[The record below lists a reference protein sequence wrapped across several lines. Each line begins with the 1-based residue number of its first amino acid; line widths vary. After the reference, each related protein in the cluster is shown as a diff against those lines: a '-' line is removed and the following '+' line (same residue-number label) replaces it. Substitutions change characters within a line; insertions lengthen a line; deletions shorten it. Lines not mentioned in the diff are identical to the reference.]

1 MNKYEIVKFV
11 DDEVKLDVNI
21 SPLEK
26 TIWINIEQISV
37 LFERDRS
44 VISKHIKNIFLE
56 GELLEESVCAFFA
69 HTANDGKIYNV
80 KYYNLDVV
88 ISVGY
93 RVKSKRGVL
102 FRQWASNIIQE
113 YLIKGYAINE
123 ERSLVTNENY
133 IRLIN
138 KVESLDER
146 VSNIEK
152 EYKPKEF
159 KNTQLF
165 FDGEFYDAYTL
176 IQSLFESANKEIVII
191 DNYIDRTILDRL
203 VVKNC
208 NVQVIIYTSINLRLL
223 SRDIDAFNKQYGS
236 LDVKY
241 TTNVHDRYIIIDQ
254 SKLYHLGHS
263 IKDLGKKIFS
273 ISESDNNL
281 ISVLLSNI

>member
-102 FRQWASNIIQE
+102 
-113 YLIKGYAINE
+113 LK
-123 ERSLVTNENY
+123 
-133 IRLIN
+133 
-138 KVESLDER
+138 
-146 VSNIEK
+146 
-152 EYKPKEF
+152 
-159 KNTQLF
+159 
-165 FDGEFYDAYTL
+165 
-176 IQSLFESANKEIVII
+176 
-191 DNYIDRTILDRL
+191 
-203 VVKNC
+203 
-208 NVQVIIYTSINLRLL
+208 L
-223 SRDIDAFNKQYGS
+223 S
-236 LDVKY
+236 
-241 TTNVHDRYIIIDQ
+241 
-254 SKLYHLGHS
+254 
-263 IKDLGKKIFS
+263 
-273 ISESDNNL
+273 
-281 ISVLLSNI
+281 